1 MCCPTSR
8 LILLG
13 IAEVKDKPQQLLKDY
28 GATRE
33 RILNAMQ
40 VMRAGKNV
48 SGEEAEALATEIGA
62 VMYVET
68 SSLRQLGV
76 RYACSA
82 GWYCAHNRPVVA
94 R

>member
-1 MCCPTSR
+1 MVLVGTKADLRTDEGTASR
-8 LILLG
+8 L
-13 IAEVKDKPQQLLKDY
+13 
-28 GATRE
+28 RE
-33 RILNAMQ
+33 KGLSA
-40 VMRAGKNV
+40 V
-48 SGEEAEALATEIGA
+48 SGEEAEALAKEIGA

-82 GWYCAHNRPVVA
+82 GWCCAHNRHAVA